1 VEVSTQQDSQNL
13 QRTFYH
19 FFTLAS
25 LTVRFQTELAIDTN
39 LKISDTRKIVS
50 DIHRVMVEHQ
60 GSDGA
65 NLPVSKYQTLSVTD
79 NR

>member
-1 VEVSTQQDSQNL
+1 M
-13 QRTFYH
+13 H
-19 FFTLAS
+19 
-25 LTVRFQTELAIDTN
+25 FQTKLAIDTN
-39 LKISDTRKIVS
+39 LMASNTDHNVSNTHRIVSDTQNIVSDTRKIVS

-65 NLPVSKYQTLSVTD
+65 NLPVSKHHTLFVTD